1 MNKLVVGNKLKGVP
15 SWLSSKKF
23 TCQCRR
29 LKRCGSI
36 PGLGRP
42 LEKEMATTPVFLSG
56 KSLGQRSLVGY
67 SLWGHKESDITEQL
81 TLSYATSGPNS
92 EKPGFYSRGVLEYL
106 QAVLGC

>member
-1 MNKLVVGNKLKGVP
+1 MVP
-15 SWLSSKKF
+15 
-23 TCQCRR
+23 TQ
-29 LKRCGSI
+29 
-36 PGLGRP
+36 
-42 LEKEMATTPVFLSG
+42 VFLPG
-56 KSLGQRSLVGY
+56 EFHEQRSLVGY

>member
-1 MNKLVVGNKLKGVP
+1 MAQMVKNLPAMQVIWIQ
-15 SWLSSKKF
+15 S
-23 TCQCRR
+23 
-29 LKRCGSI
+29 
-36 PGLGRP
+36 LGWEDP
-42 LEKEMATTPVFLSG
+42 LGKEMATTPVFLSG